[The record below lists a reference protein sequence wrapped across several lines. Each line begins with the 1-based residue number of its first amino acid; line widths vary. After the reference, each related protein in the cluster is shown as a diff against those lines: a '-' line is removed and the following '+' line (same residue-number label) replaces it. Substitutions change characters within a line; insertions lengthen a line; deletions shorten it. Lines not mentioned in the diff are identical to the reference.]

1 MRQIDRI
8 FHNVQPMAGNLIR
21 VPDEAQYLLSVVW
34 ATTSVSRFAMQAS
47 GFVITERKETFF
59 VDFLGD
65 KKIKL
70 FIHLVQTKKK

>member
-34 ATTSVSRFAMQAS
+34 ATTSLSRFAMQVL

-65 KKIKL
+65 KK
-70 FIHLVQTKKK
+70 